1 MSDTFHIKN
10 DMKQGKVSSPLLVH
24 FILGYGISYVPV
36 NEEGFKFSVTYQLLV
51 YADINFL
58 SISIHTVK
66 NTGDVLVA
74 TKENGIEVNDD

>member
-1 MSDTFHIKN
+1 MSDTFRVKN
-10 DMKQGKVSSPLLVH
+10 DLKHGKDLSPLLVH
-24 FILGYGISYVPV
+24 FALGYGISEVSV

-74 TKENGIEVNDD
+74 TKESGIEVNDD